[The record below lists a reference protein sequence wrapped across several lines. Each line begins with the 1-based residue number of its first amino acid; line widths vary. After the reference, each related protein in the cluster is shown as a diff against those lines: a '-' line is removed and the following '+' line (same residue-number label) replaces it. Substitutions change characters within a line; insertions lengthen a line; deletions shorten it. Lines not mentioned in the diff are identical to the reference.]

1 MSNQRL
7 IPSTYEY
14 YHVYNRGVDKR
25 VIFQNIQD
33 LNRFI
38 KSMVKFNTIKPVGS
52 LFRLGKIDIT
62 DKPTEPL
69 VEIVAFC
76 LNPNHFHIILK
87 QVVDGG
93 ISEFMKRLSG
103 GYACYFNEKYE
114 RSGALFQGKYKSIL
128 IDSNTYLKH
137 LTTYVNLNYKVHR
150 LRGRTPYISSWDEY
164 IGKSKN
170 SICKKDIVLN
180 QFKNADD
187 YRSFANESLE
197 SILKRKDDLKD
208 IEFEKTNLLA
218 QIRKNYARNVKVNP

>member
-103 GYACYFNEKYE
+103 IAIYE
-114 RSGALFQGKYKSIL
+114 
-128 IDSNTYLKH
+128 
-137 LTTYVNLNYKVHR
+137 
-150 LRGRTPYISSWDEY
+150 
-164 IGKSKN
+164 
-170 SICKKDIVLN
+170 
-180 QFKNADD
+180 
-187 YRSFANESLE
+187 YR
-197 SILKRKDDLKD
+197 
-208 IEFEKTNLLA
+208 
-218 QIRKNYARNVKVNP
+218 